1 VERLFLPTHDR
12 NDDCLECGEDCDRS
26 WLCEC
31 CEGVLDASQDARAEI
46 ERLRAEIADQTAKIK
61 RLHSYNAALSVTSV
75 GELFDIVADIA
86 DAIERQE
93 FDRAAHLAAKWRE
106 QQ

>member
-1 VERLFLPTHDR
+1 MS
-12 NDDCLECGEDCDRS
+12 GEEQGEEY
-26 WLCEC
+26 W
-31 CEGVLDASQDARAEI
+31 VDASVWEGITLLKKR
-46 ERLRAEIADQTAKIK
+46 IADQTAEIK
-61 RLHSYNAALSVTSV
+61 RLHAYNAALSVTSV
-75 GELFDIVADIA
+75 GELFDIVADMA